1 MRWSADVG
9 WSELH
14 LDDDPGVEAALRPG
28 RDAVVVARESG
39 ALTRV
44 DQVGGRLE
52 VWDLATGGG
61 PLAELC
67 VSGDGARIAAV
78 LTGQLRSPVMLWD
91 AESGA
96 ELGRVVAAPGMRLRL
111 AWSGADGLIAAAT
124 GAIGAS
130 WHISLAEPLPAP
142 TDAEGW
148 KARLVSPT
156 SRHGDE
162 VLAFGGDPD
171 ARFICTASKDGT
183 VQVWDD
189 RSGEVLLRPAPFRS
203 PGGGRAV
210 SREDDVVGT
219 SLERGAGGLRV
230 LAVGRRGAAVWP
242 LDIARLASERAPRGL
257 SGQERTPL
265 ELDEL

>member
-1 MRWSADVG
+1 M
-9 WSELH
+9 
-14 LDDDPGVEAALRPG
+14 
-28 RDAVVVARESG
+28 
-39 ALTRV
+39 RV
-44 DQVGGRLE
+44 DQSAGVWRSRTSHGWRAAGGALRLGGRGE
-52 VWDLATGGG
+52 DRCCAHG
-61 PLAELC
+61 PAAL
-67 VSGDGARIAAV
+67 SGDA
-78 LTGQLRSPVMLWD
+78 
-91 AESGA
+91 
-96 ELGRVVAAPGMRLRL
+96 LGRRERRRARAGRCRAGHASAL

-124 GAIGAS
+124 GAIGAA

-148 KARLVSPT
+148 RARLVSPT

-162 VLAFGGDPD
+162 VLAFGSDPD
-171 ARFICTASKDGT
+171 ASFICTASKDGT

-210 SREDDVVGT
+210 SREDDVIGA
-219 SLERGAGGLRV
+219 SLERGVGGLRV
-230 LAVGRRGAAVWP
+230 LAVGRRGAAIWP
-242 LDIARLASERAPRGL
+242 LDVAGLASERAPRGL